1 VLTEDERQRLQTLL
15 GVNGDGRSSVLAR
28 ICVLAVSELAVSGSG
43 VSLIDRPGGVNGR
56 QRLVRAS
63 DEVATRLEDL
73 QLTVGEGPG
82 LAAMA
87 SGAVVLVPELATAGP
102 RWPAFTPGAL
112 AAGSAA
118 VFAFPLAL
126 GTIRLG
132 SLDCYRTTAGP
143 LTDRQ
148 VGIGLVLAD
157 LAFEAVLSEVANHD
171 RDDLGWISDVHA
183 EVHQASGIV
192 MYDHGISIHAA
203 LLRIR
208 AYAYAQGLPVT
219 EVARRIVDGELLLEE
234 EK

>member
-1 VLTEDERQRLQTLL
+1 MTEDLRQRLRTQLA
-15 GVNGDGRSSVLAR
+15 VDGDGRSSVLAR
-28 ICVLAVSELAVSGSG
+28 ICVLACAELAVSGTG
-43 VSLIDRPGGVNGR
+43 VSLIDRPGEENTQ

-63 DEVATRLEDL
+63 DALAAHLEDL

-87 SGAVVLVPELATAGP
+87 SGAVVLVPDLLTARL
-102 RWPAFTPGAL
+102 RWPAFTPEAL
-112 AAGSAA
+112 AAGVAA

-132 SLDCYRTTAGP
+132 TLDCYRTTDGM
-143 LTDRQ
+143 LTSQQ

-157 LAFEAVLSEVANHD
+157 LAFEEVLFEVADHD

-192 MYDHGISIHAA
+192 MYDHGITIQSA

-208 AYAYAQGLPVT
+208 GYAYAHALPLA
-219 EVARRIVDGELLLEE
+219 EVARRIVDRELLLEE
-234 EK
+234 EE